1 MHIKKYLCFL
11 SLLTFLPMAAFSQ
24 AQTVTLQGAIDTAL
38 KNNFQ
43 LQQADNNL
51 KLADVSIWSARADF
65 LPSINGGLNYNR
77 TTGQQFDQTT
87 VRFEDVTTNRIGGNI
102 NLNLTVFD
110 GFRNILNLR
119 SANAS
124 QKSQEESRERLRET
138 IIFDTASR
146 FLQVALDEELLRI
159 ARQTL
164 EASES
169 LLEQIEAQV
178 EVGARPTVD
187 FFNQESEVAS
197 DELAVIQAE
206 NALELS
212 KTRLL
217 RIMQVEQDA
226 EYQYEIPSSEDLAL
240 MPVELDLQQMID
252 AALNNR
258 SDLQAQE
265 HTITQNENEI
275 GITRANLFPT
285 LSASYGINTSYN
297 DNFRGINPDPDNPGQ
312 FLRSPVSFVDQFF
325 DQLVTKSVG
334 ANLSVPLFTNWNNRT
349 QLQSSKIALKN
360 SKLELENI
368 RFQIFEEVRQAYND
382 YVSFSKELESS
393 EKSLIAAERAF
404 ETEQQ
409 RYNVGASTL
418 IELNQSQSNFVQ
430 AQSNRVQAI
439 YNFVFQEKLLDYFLG
454 RLDARITFN

>member
-1 MHIKKYLCFL
+1 MHMKKYLCFL
-11 SLLTFLPMAAFSQ
+11 SLLTFLPLAAFSQ
-24 AQTVTLQGAIDTAL
+24 PQKVTLQSAIDTAL

-51 KLADVSIWSARADF
+51 KLADVSVWSARADF
-65 LPSINGGLNYNR
+65 LPSISGGLNYNR

-87 VRFEDVTTNRIGGNI
+87 VRFEDVTTNRISGNI
-102 NLNLTVFD
+102 GLNLTVFD

-119 SANAS
+119 SANAN
-124 QKSQEESRERLRET
+124 QKSQEEAKERLRET

-212 KTRLL
+212 KTRLI
-217 RIMQVEQDA
+217 RIMQVEQDTGY
-226 EYQYEIPSSEDLAL
+226 EFEIPSSETLAL
-240 MPVELDLQQMID
+240 MPVELNLQQMID

-258 SDLQAQE
+258 SDLMAQK

-285 LSASYGINTSYN
+285 LSASYSINTSYN
-297 DNFRGINPDPDNPGQ
+297 DNFRGARPDPDNPGQ
-312 FLRSPVSFVDQFF
+312 IIRSPVSFSDQFF
-325 DQLVTKSVG
+325 DQLVNKSVG
-334 ANLSVPLFTNWNNRT
+334 ANLSVPLFSNWNNRT
-349 QLQSSKIALKN
+349 QLQSSKIQLKN

-382 YVSFSKELESS
+382 YVSFSKELEST

-418 IELNQSQSNFVQ
+418 IELNQSQANFVQ

-454 RLDARITFN
+454 RLDARISFD

>member
-1 MHIKKYLCFL
+1 MYMKKYLC
-11 SLLTFLPMAAFSQ
+11 SLLLLLLPLTIQ
-24 AQTVTLQGAIDTAL
+24 AQLQNITLQEAINTAL
-38 KNNFQ
+38 ENNYQ

-51 KLADVSIWSARADF
+51 KLAETNIWSARADF
-65 LPSINGGLNYNR
+65 LPSINGNTNYNR

-87 VRFEDVTTNRIGGNI
+87 VEFEDVTTNRISGNI
-102 NLNLTVFD
+102 NVSLNVFS

-119 SANAS
+119 SANADEAS
-124 QKSQEESRERLRET
+124 QRNSRERLRET

-146 FLQVALDEELLRI
+146 FLQVALDVELLKI

-164 EASES
+164 EASQS
-169 LLEQIEAQV
+169 LMEQISAQV

-187 FFNQESEVAS
+187 LFNQESVVAS
-197 DELAVIQAE
+197 DELTVIQSE

-217 RIMQVEQDA
+217 RIMQIDQDA
-226 EYQYEIPSSEDLAL
+226 EYEFEIPSAEELTLIPVDL
-240 MPVELDLQQMID
+240 ELREMID

-258 SDLQAQE
+258 NDLFAQE
-265 HTITQNENEI
+265 QVIKRNEHQI
-275 GITRANLFPT
+275 GIARANLYPT

-297 DNFRGINPDPDNPGQ
+297 DNFRITAADPNNPNE
-312 FLRSPVSFVDQFF
+312 FVRQSVGFSDQFF
-325 DQLVTKSVG
+325 DQLVNKTIG
-334 ANLSVPLFTNWNNRT
+334 ASLQVPIFNNWDTRT
-349 QLQSSKIALKN
+349 SMQSSKIALKN

-368 RFQIFEEVRQAYND
+368 KFQIFEEVRQAYND
-382 YVSFSKELESS
+382 YVSFTKELEST

-409 RYNVGASTL
+409 RYTVGASTL
-418 IELNQSQSNFVQ
+418 IELNQANANFVQ

-454 RLDARITFN
+454 RLDSGVTLN

>member
-1 MHIKKYLCFL
+1 MYMKKYLC
-11 SLLTFLPMAAFSQ
+11 SLLLLLLPLTIQ
-24 AQTVTLQGAIDTAL
+24 AQLQNITLQEAINTAL
-38 KNNFQ
+38 ENNYQ

-51 KLADVSIWSARADF
+51 KLAETNIWSARADF
-65 LPSINGGLNYNR
+65 LPSINGNTNYNR

-87 VRFEDVTTNRIGGNI
+87 VEFEDVTTNRISGNI
-102 NLNLTVFD
+102 NVSLNVFS

-119 SANAS
+119 SANADEAS
-124 QKSQEESRERLRET
+124 QRNSRERLRET

-146 FLQVALDEELLRI
+146 FLQVALDVELLKI

-164 EASES
+164 EASQS
-169 LLEQIEAQV
+169 LMEQISAQV

-187 FFNQESEVAS
+187 LFNQESVVAS
-197 DELAVIQAE
+197 DELTVIQSE

-217 RIMQVEQDA
+217 RIMQIDQDA
-226 EYQYEIPSSEDLAL
+226 EYEFEIPSAEELTLIPVDL
-240 MPVELDLQQMID
+240 ELREMID

-258 SDLQAQE
+258 NDLFAQE
-265 HTITQNENEI
+265 QVIKRNEHQI
-275 GITRANLFPT
+275 GIARANLYPT

-297 DNFRGINPDPDNPGQ
+297 DNFRITAADPNNPNE
-312 FLRSPVSFVDQFF
+312 FVRQSVGFSDQFF
-325 DQLVTKSVG
+325 DQLVNKTIG
-334 ANLSVPLFTNWNNRT
+334 ASLQVPIFNNWDTRT
-349 QLQSSKIALKN
+349 SMQSSKIALKN

-368 RFQIFEEVRQAYND
+368 KFQIFEEVRQAYND
-382 YVSFSKELESS
+382 YVSFTKELEST

-409 RYNVGASTL
+409 RYTVGASTL
-418 IELNQSQSNFVQ
+418 IELNQANANFVQ

-454 RLDARITFN
+454 RLDSGITLN